1 MGEQGNDII
10 ANSLNNIGL
19 VYNAKGNYDKA
30 LEYYHKALKIDYHV
44 FDVDENHVEE
54 QGNDDIAQS
63 LNNIGLVY
71 VEKMNIMLQTLNQKV
86 KGNPTCPF
94 CTSQNKYK
102 KCCTQGKRSNAAKQY
117 KEQALKYLGQSR
129 GICYRI
135 GLVH

>member
-1 MGEQGNDII
+1 M
-10 ANSLNNIGL
+10 
-19 VYNAKGNYDKA
+19 VYDAKGNYDQA
-30 LEYYHKALKIDYHV
+30 LEYYHKALKIRYRV

-54 QGNDDIAQS
+54 QGNDDIAGS

-71 VEKMNIMLQTLNQKV
+71 VEKMRIMRQTLNQKI

-102 KCCTQGKRSNAAKQY
+102 KCCTQGKRSNVAKQY

-129 GICYRI
+129 SIHHRI
-135 GLVH
+135 KLVHRIPNQDEAIQDLSSLAI